1 MPAIATSSI
10 RGFTGSCSIP
20 RGSKNTKR
28 KLRTCLDEENRQYG
42 SLIENTITQLESLNV
57 LSRLQNRSE
66 FGADEEEQLFNVA
79 IQLLITWINRILFLK
94 LLEAQ
99 LYKYHREDE
108 RFGFLSF
115 EEIEEYNGLNK
126 LFFQVLAVSYED
138 RSERIN

>member
-1 MPAIATSSI
+1 
-10 RGFTGSCSIP
+10 
-20 RGSKNTKR
+20 
-28 KLRTCLDEENRQYG
+28 
-42 SLIENTITQLESLNV
+42 V